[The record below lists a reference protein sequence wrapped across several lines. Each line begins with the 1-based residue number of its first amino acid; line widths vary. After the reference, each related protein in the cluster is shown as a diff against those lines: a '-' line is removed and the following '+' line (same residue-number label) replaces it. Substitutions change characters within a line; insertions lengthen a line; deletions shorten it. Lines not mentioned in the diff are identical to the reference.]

1 MAPRDPGGEHD
12 RGDTVRLELSGELKI
27 AYDWIVYFQETEGRG
42 TTVRELHVG
51 TGIQT
56 GTTSIYCR
64 ALVDLGLVER
74 REVKKESGYI
84 ALEIVPTDA
93 NPYEEG

>member
-1 MAPRDPGGEHD
+1 M
-12 RGDTVRLELSGELKI
+12 RLELRGNLKI

-42 TTVRELHVG
+42 TTVRELYVG
-51 TGIQT
+51 TGLQT
-56 GTTSIYCR
+56 GTASIYCR

-74 REVKKESGYI
+74 IEVKKDSGYL

-93 NPYEEG
+93 NPYEPEEVPA